1 MPQPND
7 SMKIANF
14 TDIKTIFFD
23 NKTVKQ
29 TILKNTFWIGVS
41 LGISKLLTLLLV
53 IYVARILG
61 ATEYGKFT
69 FATAFVS
76 LFVVFSDFG
85 LSHIITREFS
95 GSKEREREFSS
106 ILSLRFFLSLGALF
120 FIVLG
125 SFFVTDES
133 EIKGLIWILAGFSLI
148 NGFSE
153 IIFAFFRARQ
163 RMEYESWATIAQAL
177 VITAVGFFVLFNF
190 PSIRN
195 LSYGYLFSAFVGL
208 GAIVTLFHIKVHSVT
223 ISFDRLI
230 WRKFLLMS
238 WPLLFIGLF
247 GAIYTYIDSV
257 MMGYWGQIT
266 ETGWYN
272 AAYRIALI
280 ATVPMGIIA
289 LNFYPVLSKLF
300 KESRE
305 KLQSIWNYQMELM
318 ILLAVPL
325 VIGGHTL
332 AAKIIHFIYGQSFNP
347 SVLAFQILIV
357 MIGLMFLSRPFE
369 QILIASHQQ
378 KKIFLA
384 TIFGAFMNVILNFF
398 LIPRF
403 SLYGAA
409 AATVITF
416 LLMLFLLLYFTSQ
429 FTSIHPLE
437 VKFLYSFVI
446 AGFSSM
452 IMYFTISL
460 PQIYNLNLFLTIAIG
475 VFMYSGVLFGLKLVI
490 HHISRSYTW
499 RMR

>member
-1 MPQPND
+1 
-7 SMKIANF
+7 MKIANF
-14 TDIKTIFFD
+14 TDIKTIFFGS
-23 NKTVKQ
+23 KTVKQ
-29 TILKNTFWIGVS
+29 TIFKNTLWIGISV
-41 LGISKLLTLLLV
+41 GISKLLTLLLV
-53 IYVARILG
+53 IYLARILG

-69 FATAFVS
+69 FAAAFVS
-76 LFVVFSDFG
+76 LFVIFSDFG
-85 LSHIITREFS
+85 LSHVITREFS
-95 GSKEREREFSS
+95 GNKEREREFSS

-120 FIVLG
+120 LIVLS
-125 SFFVTDES
+125 SFFVTDDS
-133 EIKGLIWILAGFSLI
+133 AIRSLIWILAGFSLI

-177 VITAVGFFVLFNF
+177 VVTGAGFFVLFNF

-208 GAIVTLFHIKVHSVT
+208 AAIVTLFHVKVHSLTV
-223 ISFDRLI
+223 SFDRSI

-238 WPLLFIGLF
+238 WPLLFIGVF
-247 GAIYTYIDSV
+247 GAIYNYMDSV
-257 MMGYWGQIT
+257 MMGYWGQVT

-272 AAYRIALI
+272 AAYRITLI

-325 VIGGHTL
+325 VVGGHTL

-347 SVLAFQILIV
+347 SVLAFQILLAMV
-357 MIGLMFLSRPFE
+357 GFMFLSRPLE
-369 QILIASHQQ
+369 QILIVSHQQ

-384 TIFGAFMNVILNFF
+384 TLFGAFINIILNFI

-409 AATVITF
+409 TATVITF
-416 LLMLFLLLYFTSQ
+416 LLMLFLLFYFTSQ
-429 FTSIHPLE
+429 FTSIRPLN
-437 VKFLYSFVI
+437 VKFLYSFAT

-452 IMYFTISL
+452 IMYFSISL
-460 PQIYNLNLFLTIAIG
+460 PQIYSLNLFFTVAIG
-475 VFMYSGVLFGLKLVI
+475 VFIYSAVLFGLKLLI

-499 RMR
+499 RTR

>member
-1 MPQPND
+1 MRTL
-7 SMKIANF
+7 S
-14 TDIKTIFFD
+14 TIKTVLFD

-29 TILKNTFWIGVS
+29 TIVKNTFW
-41 LGISKLLTLLLV
+41 LATAEGISKFSKLILI
-53 IYVARILG
+53 IYFARILG

-69 FATAFVS
+69 FALAFVS

-85 LSHIITREFS
+85 LSHTITREFS

-120 FIVLG
+120 LIVLG
-125 SFFVTDES
+125 SFFITDKS
-133 EIKGLIWILAGFSLI
+133 EMRSLIWILASFSLI

-163 RMEYESWATIAQAL
+163 RMEYESWATIVQAF
-177 VITAVGFFVLFNF
+177 VVTVVGFFVLFNF
-190 PSIRN
+190 PSIKN

-208 GAIVTLFHIKVHSVT
+208 AAIIALFHSKVHSIT
-223 ISFDRLI
+223 LSFDKLI

-238 WPLLFIGLF
+238 WPLLLVGVF
-247 GAIYTYIDSV
+247 GTIYNSIDSV

-280 ATVPMGIIA
+280 VIVPVGIIA
-289 LNFYPVLSKLF
+289 ANFYPVLSKLF

-305 KLQSIWNYQMELM
+305 KLQIIWNYQMELM
-318 ILLAVPL
+318 IMLAVPV

-332 AAKIIHFIYGQSFNP
+332 APKIIHFIYGQSFSP
-347 SVLAFQILIV
+347 SILAFQILIGV
-357 MIGLMFLSRPFE
+357 TGLIFLSRPFE
-369 QILIASHQQ
+369 QILIASNQQ
-378 KKIFLA
+378 KKILLVTF
-384 TIFGAFMNVILNFF
+384 FGAVINIILNFI

-409 AATVITF
+409 VATLITF
-416 LLMLFLLLYFTSQ
+416 LVVLFLLFYFTFR
-429 FTSIHPLE
+429 FTPIQPLK
-437 VKFLYSFVI
+437 VKFLSCFLI

-452 IMYFTISL
+452 IMYFVL
-460 PQIYNLNLFLTIAIG
+460 YRPQIYNLN
-475 VFMYSGVLFGLKLVI
+475 
-490 HHISRSYTW
+490 
-499 RMR
+499 